1 MADNVEITARG
12 IRVAID
18 PTVGVLARIEV
29 ERDGRTVAPFH
40 RAPWAADPLP
50 IVGAEDAPHLARL
63 AGDFFCAPFAAADVE
78 PAPAH
83 GWTANSPWDVI
94 TIEQF
99 TGGVTANLVLRRPVM
114 GARVVKRLTLRDDH
128 PFIYQSH
135 VFEGGSGDIP
145 VANHAM
151 VSLPRGGRLSV
162 SPKRFAE
169 TPPRPLEASPERG
182 RSILAYPSR
191 TEALDAF
198 PMADG
203 SSADIGIFPI
213 GEDHEDFV
221 MLVEAEASKLGWS
234 SVVRSGE
241 RDVALMLKDP
251 AVLPMTMLWFSNGGR
266 RYAPWNGRHRNVLGV
281 EDACAWSVLG
291 HRASI
296 EPNPLNQTGIPTAIR
311 LDPHGSVD
319 IRHIIGAAPLPNDV
333 DAVTAIR
340 VEDQSLVL
348 DTGDAHSLTL
358 PFDPHFL
365 AGPKHA

>member
-1 MADNVEITARG
+1 MTDSIEITARG
-12 IRVAID
+12 IRAVID
-18 PTVGVLARIEV
+18 LTAGMLARIEV

-40 RAPWAADPLP
+40 RAPWVADLLP
-50 IVGAEDAPHLARL
+50 VAGAEDAPHLARL
-63 AGDFFCAPFAAADVE
+63 AGDFFCAPFATADVE

-83 GWTANSPWDVI
+83 GWTANSPWDVAK
-94 TIEQF
+94 IEPF
-99 TGGVTANLVLRRPVM
+99 SGGVTASLVLRRPVM

-151 VSLPRGGRLSV
+151 VSLPQGGRLSV

-169 TPPRPLEASPERG
+169 TPPQPLEDSPARG

-191 TEALDAF
+191 TTALDAF

-203 SSADIGIFPI
+203 DSTDLGAYPI

-234 SVVRSGE
+234 SVVRSGM

-266 RYAPWNGRHRNVLGV
+266 SYAPWNGRHRNVLGI
-281 EDACAWSVLG
+281 EDACAYSVLG

-296 EPNPLNQTGIPTAIR
+296 VPNPLNQAGIPTAIR
-311 LDPHGSVD
+311 LDPHGRVD
-319 IRHIIGAAPLPNDV
+319 IRHIIGAAPLPGDV
-333 DAVTAIR
+333 DAVIAIR
-340 VEDQSLVL
+340 VADQELVL
-348 DTGDAHSLTL
+348 DIGNGRSFTL
-358 PFDPHFL
+358 PFVPDFL
-365 AGPKHA
+365 TGGR